1 MNEIEHLANVSVGR
15 ASFIAMATIAAVM
28 LFTAFDPHLSASIG
42 GFGFLVLSLGLI
54 ARAWLSDRIDPR
66 DTEVW
71 GLIASSPRLQLLCRA
86 HVAEAMRLAA
96 LRFARGASGLAAVCL
111 AGALVMAVS

>member
-15 ASFIAMATIAAVM
+15 ASFIAMASIAAVM

-42 GFGFLVLSLGLI
+42 GFGFLVLSCGLI
-54 ARAWLSDRIDPR
+54 ARAWVSDRIDPR

-71 GLIASSPRLQLLCRA
+71 GLIASSPRKQQLCRA
-86 HVAEAMRLAA
+86 HVAQAMRLSA
-96 LRFARGASGLAAVCL
+96 LRFARDIAGLAAICL
-111 AGALVMAVS
+111 SGAVLLALA

>member
-15 ASFIAMATIAAVM
+15 ASFIAMATIAAMM
-28 LFTAFDPHLSASIG
+28 LFTAFDPHLSVSIG

-54 ARAWLSDRIDPR
+54 ARAWFSDRIDPR

-71 GLIASSPRLQLLCRA
+71 GLIAPSPRKQRLCQA
-86 HVAEAMRLAA
+86 HVAEAMRVAA
-96 LRFARGASGLAAVCL
+96 LRFARDTAGLAAACL
-111 AGALVMAVS
+111 AAALMIAAS